1 ARGFVTI
8 SGAMLASGTVA
19 SLVLLA
25 ARARILHRQGFTVA
39 GQFDAAWAISMN
51 HVSLVLA
58 SLQTC
63 CLPVLARVSSQTE
76 RSAHLNRI
84 LTSAALAA
92 TAAVC
97 AIVVLKP
104 LILSALYS
112 EAFRDAAT
120 YLRWTLL
127 GDYLKVAS
135 WVLSIP
141 MLASADMRL
150 FLTADLGAYAVFA
163 GGAAAAGYYRGAAEG
178 TAIAFVLM
186 YAAHLGITGA
196 IAWARYGFR
205 PGRWTTLTW
214 MAGLLAVVAAT
225 AARWAAR

>member
-1 ARGFVTI
+1 
-8 SGAMLASGTVA
+8 MLASGTVA
-19 SLVLLA
+19 SLVLLS
-25 ARARILHRQGFTVA
+25 ARARILHRQGFVVA

-63 CLPVLARVSSQTE
+63 CLPVLARISSRTE
-76 RSAHLNRI
+76 RGAHLNRM

-97 AIVVLKP
+97 MIAVLKP
-104 LILSALYS
+104 MIVTWLYS

-120 YLRWTLL
+120 YLRWTLV
-127 GDYLKVAS
+127 GDYLKVSS

-141 MLASADMRL
+141 MLASAEMRL

-163 GGAAAAGYYRGAAEG
+163 AGTAAATYFRGAAEG

-186 YAAHLGITGA
+186 YAAHLGMTGT
-196 IAWARYGFR
+196 IAWLRYGFR
-205 PGRWTTLTW
+205 PERWTTLIWTS
-214 MAGLLAVVAAT
+214 GLLAVVAAS
-225 AARWAAR
+225 AATWEAR